1 MKKIL
6 VIGAKGVMGKRIV
19 ALTEKLLPQVRVFK
33 ASRNVDKTDSFY
45 RYINIFDEDSIDL
58 ALSDINL
65 VINAVGPFFYD
76 PTILLR
82 SCLKKNC
89 HYIDI
94 AETKEF
100 IDRVN
105 KLANEF
111 NTSCVLSGCS
121 TIPGV
126 TDVFAQGFSNKRNLS
141 KIEVFLSVGSSN
153 KISSTLIYSFL
164 QPFSLELP
172 NNAKLFSK
180 LVEKYFN
187 GIGKRLYGNY
197 LSTYDLSGA
206 NVGNKIVPLNF
217 YISFDKPFY
226 SYLLILLSKI
236 FPLISEELLKY
247 LSKIFYLPTPLI
259 NAIGSPIGILLIEA
273 LGEKNEILAKIEI
286 QAKTEGLNV
295 PAIPTVWA
303 AEKLLFN
310 NISPPN
316 KALTLDKLY
325 NTQEILELLKKE
337 GCEVYAEKL

>member
-1 MKKIL
+1 
-6 VIGAKGVMGKRIV
+6 
-19 ALTEKLLPQVRVFK
+19 
-33 ASRNVDKTDSFY
+33 
-45 RYINIFDEDSIDL
+45 
-58 ALSDINL
+58 
-65 VINAVGPFFYD
+65 
-76 PTILLR
+76 
-82 SCLKKNC
+82 
-89 HYIDI
+89 
-94 AETKEF
+94 
-100 IDRVN
+100 
-105 KLANEF
+105 
-111 NTSCVLSGCS
+111 
-121 TIPGV
+121 
-126 TDVFAQGFSNKRNLS
+126 
-141 KIEVFLSVGSSN
+141 VFLSVGSSN